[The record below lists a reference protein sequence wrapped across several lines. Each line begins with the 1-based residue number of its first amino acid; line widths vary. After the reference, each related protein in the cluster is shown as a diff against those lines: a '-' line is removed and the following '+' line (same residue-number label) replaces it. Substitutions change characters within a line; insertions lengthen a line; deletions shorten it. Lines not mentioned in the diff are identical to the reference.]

1 MATLEELLSQPLPS
15 AWSLENGASSR
26 DAWRIFLV
34 YHAGVDLQLV
44 NQELSKPYRFRFEG
58 VSTGGG
64 FMPPYNN
71 VSMRLP
77 NGNWVSG
84 DLPTNWQSIIANWG
98 VPVLSIPSAV
108 QLTPE
113 QTEIWLDTPAAEIPT
128 VFPSLGITY
137 LPLTYLPPEMPP
149 TPPPETPSPETPVLE
164 AGIPPT
170 EEAIT
175 EKPAEKPAVAKVAE
189 RNLWIPALIIAVAA
203 IGSFALAMLRRKGR
217 ELI

>member
-15 AWSLENGASSR
+15 AWVLENGATSR

-34 YHAGVDLQLV
+34 YHAGVDIQVV
-44 NQELSKPYRFRFEG
+44 NAELKKPYRFRFEG

-84 DLPTNWQSIIANWG
+84 DLPTNWQSIIVNWG
-98 VPVLSIPSAV
+98 VPVLSVPSGV

-137 LPLTYLPPEMPP
+137 LPSEMPP
-149 TPPPETPSPETPVLE
+149 TLPPEIPVPKAPVPE

-170 EEAIT
+170 YTPPTEEAVT
-175 EKPAEKPAVAKVAE
+175 EKPAVAKSFWVPILIVTLAAVGSVGLA
-189 RNLWIPALIIAVAA
+189 LWRP
-203 IGSFALAMLRRKGR
+203 SRRVR
-217 ELI
+217 